1 MLALLPVTA
10 AVIGF
15 LALSQV
21 PRPLETVG
29 IVCVAI
35 AVAVRSAEDETAE
48 EAVG

>member
-1 MLALLPVTA
+1 LALLPVTA

-29 IVCVAI
+29 IVGVAI